1 MTQLAVPLS
10 IDDLMMIQSALRE
23 VLATRL
29 RWFIKDERP
38 PDLEFEIAQQHTD
51 WSVNAYLTIRNTI
64 KDILQDS
71 EPGTRWLDIHTIPE
85 DAMAIFNQ
93 ISDTK
98 DWHELG
104 YHPLHPVPDCG
115 VCAFLWEEA

>member
-1 MTQLAVPLS
+1 VTQLAVPLS

-29 RWFIKDERP
+29 RWFIKGERP

-64 KDILQDS
+64 KDVLQGS